1 MTDPIQALR
10 GRGYRITQPRRAI
23 IAALTESDTWLRP
36 EEIHS
41 TARED
46 HPDLGLV
53 TVYRTLELLR
63 EEGIA
68 RRIHLPGGCSGYALK
83 SPGHNHLLVCTH
95 CQRTLE
101 FPGCDL
107 SSFFG
112 ALSRDTG
119 FDIRSH
125 ILEITGV
132 CPDCR
137 TPTLKGKV

>member
-1 MTDPIQALR
+1 MTDPIQTLR
-10 GRGYRITQPRRAI
+10 GRGYRITQSRRAI
-23 IAALTESDTWLRP
+23 LAALTESDTWLRP

-41 TARED
+41 SAREA
-46 HPDLGLV
+46 HSHLGLV

-83 SPGHNHLLVCTH
+83 SPGHNHLLVCTR

-107 SSFFG
+107 SDLLG
-112 ALSRDTG
+112 ALSRKTG
-119 FDIRSH
+119 YDIRGH

-132 CPDCR
+132 CPACR
-137 TPTLKGKV
+137 TSSMRGEV